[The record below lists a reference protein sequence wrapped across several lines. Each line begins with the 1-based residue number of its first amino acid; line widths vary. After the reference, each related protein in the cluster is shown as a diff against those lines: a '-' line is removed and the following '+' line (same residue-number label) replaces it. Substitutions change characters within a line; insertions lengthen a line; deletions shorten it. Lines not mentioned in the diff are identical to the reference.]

1 MTLSSTK
8 LSVLVEFLPLLRFSY
23 FDSCLSFLAKD
34 CQGKECRSVTLVNTS
49 RELGN
54 LLTGLHTVPAAVT
67 YSRPE
72 WCSARALSGAFYFFQ
87 CLCYQRQPLLFG
99 PWGFCFLPIT
109 LFELKK
115 KITEIQ
121 SHKDFCDQCYR
132 LEG

>member
-87 CLCYQRQPLLFG
+87 HLCYQRQPLLFG

-121 SHKDFCDQCYR
+121 FHKDFCDQCYR